1 MDQTPPASRLET
13 VLHTVRRYLLYGVSS
28 VPSESEYVRSQTQ
41 TALSSPAPPDDLH
54 TGDVGSS
61 DSDTAADEGGAG
73 PQRGA
78 QSKRAIRN
86 SMWGK
91 ALTADHILGQLREWE
106 NEAEEKKILKKQR
119 EEEREQRKQSEK
131 ESARKSAID
140 VYTKDLSSGVVV
152 EALKRLTVPKLK
164 AIIMDRGL
172 EFDRTIVGSEKT
184 QLVTQCSQPAFLEYI
199 SKRVREA
206 AVTAPSS

>member
-41 TALSSPAPPDDLH
+41 TALSSPAPPGDLH

-73 PQRGA
+73 PQPGA
-78 QSKRAIRN
+78 QSKR
-86 SMWGK
+86 